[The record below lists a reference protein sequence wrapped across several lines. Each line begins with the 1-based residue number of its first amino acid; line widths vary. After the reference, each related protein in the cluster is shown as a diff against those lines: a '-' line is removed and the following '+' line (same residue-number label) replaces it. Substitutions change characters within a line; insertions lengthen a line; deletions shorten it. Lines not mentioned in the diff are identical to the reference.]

1 MFAAQFFNKSASF
14 HCYEQV
20 SLHDFLIKADKN
32 ILKCLVFPH
41 LFSTF
46 ALAFKHCSGFGA
58 VGSAH
63 VWGARGRW
71 FESSNPDRKER
82 KGLMINPFRFVVD
95 IRVGEKSAMIFA
107 GIGRLRCIVG

>member
-14 HCYEQV
+14 HCDEQV
-20 SLHDFLIKADKN
+20 SLHNFLIKADKN

-58 VGSAH
+58 VGSAL

-71 FESSNPDRKER
+71 FESSNPDDLQA
-82 KGLMINPFRFVVD
+82 KGLIFSPFRLVGGQE
-95 IRVGEKSAMIFA
+95 VGEKSVKFDF
-107 GIGRLRCIVG
+107 